1 MWTLLK
7 QNKCS
12 GVNCVHCKLCVI
24 CATART
30 HNLIRSAM
38 PCGHYGFCSVGD
50 GCQHCGSCATC
61 SAGNTTQ
68 VARNARQKIKLDWQ
82 QPSIQFISVVQTV
95 VVSLQVQ
102 KAINL
107 FLKNVEK
114 TLEEKSFKGHK
125 ADIQLLRDVIRSY
138 YINDLFKID
147 LMSEVAIHMRSV
159 RGKYWIYISDWMGIN
174 RDDRYLVPLEELPL
188 RRSLRIASRTVLS
201 KLADRRR
208 TRMKKN

>member
-1 MWTLLK
+1 MCHLCYSANSQLNSKCDAMWTLWLLLGWRRLSTLWIVCHLFSRK
-7 QNKCS
+7 
-12 GVNCVHCKLCVI
+12 
-24 CATART
+24 
-30 HNLIRSAM
+30 HNPSSEKRPS
-38 PCGHYGFCSVGD
+38 
-50 GCQHCGSCATC
+50 
-61 SAGNTTQ
+61 
-68 VARNARQKIKLDWQ
+68 KIKLDWQ
-82 QPSIQFISVVQTV
+82 QPSIQFISFVQTV

-107 FLKNVEK
+107 LLRNVEK
-114 TLEEKSFKGHK
+114 TLEKKSFKGHK

-147 LMSEVAIHMRSV
+147 LMSEVAIHMRYV

>member
-1 MWTLLK
+1 
-7 QNKCS
+7 
-12 GVNCVHCKLCVI
+12 
-24 CATART
+24 
-30 HNLIRSAM
+30 M

-147 LMSEVAIHMRSV
+147 LMSEVAIHMRYV